1 MQFLDKVVWITGAS
15 SGIGEALAY
24 LFANQGAKL
33 IISARREEELQR
45 VKQNIRSECLIITLD
60 ITDSNSL
67 ELAVKTAINHYNKI
81 DILINNAGTSQRSL
95 VVETQEIVDRKIMEI
110 NYFGTI
116 NITKRI
122 LPYMIASGGG
132 QIAVVSSI
140 VGKMGF
146 PLRSAYAASKHA
158 LHGFFETLQLELKPE
173 NKIFITIVCPGR
185 IKTNISYNALNYDGS
200 AYGKMDEGQEK
211 GMKADIC
218 AQKILNAIYHKRRE
232 VYIGGLD
239 TLLVYFKRYVPSLFY
254 WIARRVK
261 PT

>member
-1 MQFLDKVVWITGAS
+1 MQFIDKVVWITGAS

-24 LFANQGAKL
+24 QFAHQGAKL

-45 VKQNIRSECLIITLD
+45 VKQNIKSECLIITLD
-60 ITDSNSL
+60 ITDSTSL
-67 ELAVKTAINHYNKI
+67 ATAVQTAINHYQKI
-81 DILINNAGTSQRSL
+81 DILVNNAGISQRSL
-95 VVETQEIVDRKIMEI
+95 VVDTQEIVDRKIMEI

-116 NITKRI
+116 NLTKKI
-122 LPYMIASGGG
+122 LPYMIAHGSG

-140 VGKMGF
+140 VGAVGF

-173 NKIFITIVCPGR
+173 NNIFITIICPGR

-200 AYGKMDEGQEK
+200 AYQKMDEGQEK
-211 GMKADIC
+211 GMNADIC
-218 AQKILNAIYHKRRE
+218 AQKILAAIYRKKRE
-232 VYIGGLD
+232 VYIGSFD
-239 TLLVYFKRYVPSLFY
+239 ILLIYFKRYLPTLFY
-254 WIARRVK
+254 WIASRVK

>member
-1 MQFLDKVVWITGAS
+1 MQFIDKVVWITGAS

-24 LFANQGAKL
+24 QFANQGAKL

-45 VKQNIRSECLIITLD
+45 VKQNINNECLIITLD
-60 ITDSNSL
+60 ITDSTSL
-67 ELAVKTAINHYNKI
+67 ATAVQTAINHYQKI
-81 DILINNAGTSQRSL
+81 DILVNNAGISQRSL
-95 VVETQEIVDRKIMEI
+95 VVDTQEIVDRKIMEI

-116 NITKRI
+116 NLTKKI
-122 LPYMIASGGG
+122 LPYMIARGSG

-140 VGKMGF
+140 VGAVGF

-173 NKIFITIVCPGR
+173 KNIFITIICPGR

-200 AYGKMDEGQEK
+200 AYQKMDEGQEK
-211 GMKADIC
+211 GMNADIC
-218 AQKILNAIYHKRRE
+218 AQKMLAVIYRKKRE
-232 VYIGGLD
+232 VYIGSFD
-239 TLLVYFKRYVPSLFY
+239 ILLIYFKRYIPALFY
-254 WIARRVK
+254 WIASRVK

>member
-1 MQFLDKVVWITGAS
+1 MLFLDKVVWITGAS

-24 LFANQGAKL
+24 QFANQGAKL
-33 IISARREEELQR
+33 IISARREDELQR
-45 VKQNIRSECLIITLD
+45 VKQNISSDCLIIAID
-60 ITDSNSL
+60 ITDSTSL
-67 ELAVKTAINHYNKI
+67 EAAVNTAIKHYNKI
-81 DILINNAGTSQRSL
+81 DILINNAGVSQRSL
-95 VVETQEIVDRKIMEI
+95 VVDTQEAVDRKIMEI

-116 NITKRI
+116 NLTKKV
-122 LPYMIASGGG
+122 LPYMIANGGG
-132 QIAVVSSI
+132 QIAVITSI

-173 NKIFITIVCPGR
+173 QNIFITILCPGR

-200 AYGKMDEGQEK
+200 LYGKMDEGQEK

-218 AQKILNAIYHKRRE
+218 AQKILRAIYHQQPE
-232 VYIGGLD
+232 VYIGGTD
-239 TLLVYFKRYVPSLFY
+239 ILLVYFKRYLPRLFY
-254 WIARRVK
+254 WIASRVK